1 MPKGKGY
8 GTSKM
13 KPIKRRGVFKLTKTK
28 HNPMFKARKK
38 SY

>member
-1 MPKGKGY
+1 MPKEKGY
-8 GTSKM
+8 GASKM
-13 KPIKRRGVFKLTKTK
+13 KPSKRRSVFKLTKTK